1 MRPNLGEQSGCSRGV
16 VFLEHPDCPEEQ
28 AEQSH
33 LNFDKINAKPCA
45 WDGLTHGSVQARY
58 VAPDKKRLRDLGL
71 FSLLQKEKASHRC
84 LSYLWR
90 RWRQTLFTD
99 SFCTEGQAA
108 MVLSCSKKI
117 SLFETRKNS
126 SQWGEVSPGPERL
139 WHLHLWRHPKF
150 NQQPWTTSSNL
161 EAGPALSRKPYYRFP
176 RGQLF
181 YNSWI

>member
-108 MVLSCSKKI
+108 MVLSCSKKNFLVWDKEKFFTMRRGKPWAREAVASP
-117 SLFETRKNS
+117 SLET
-126 SQWGEVSPGPERL
+126 
-139 WHLHLWRHPKF
+139 PKI
-150 NQQPWTTSSNL
+150 QPAALNNL
-161 EAGPALSRKPYYRFP
+161 F
-176 RGQLF
+176 
-181 YNSWI
+181 